1 MLKRN
6 VPQRNPETIEELIEV
21 FHLEC
26 QNFSQELGFNIFSS
40 LYNRIDL
47 LIESTV
53 KGVKKSIIGISNDM
67 IILFLTFFKVAFFH
81 SSLVFV
87 ISINNKKSYIRN

>member
-21 FHLEC
+21 FHLKC
-26 QNFSQELGFNIFSS
+26 QNFSQETGFNIFSS

-47 LIESTV
+47 LIESN
-53 KGVKKSIIGISNDM
+53 GDAI
-67 IILFLTFFKVAFFH
+67 H
-81 SSLVFV
+81 
-87 ISINNKKSYIRN
+87 Y